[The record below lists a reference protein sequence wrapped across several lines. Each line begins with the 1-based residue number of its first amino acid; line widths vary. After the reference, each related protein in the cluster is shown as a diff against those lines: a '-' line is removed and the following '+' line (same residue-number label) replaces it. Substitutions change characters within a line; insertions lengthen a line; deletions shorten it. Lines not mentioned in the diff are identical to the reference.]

1 MIVEYVGAGMPIW
14 QRKPICGAF
23 TDDEGLAGALV
34 HESEEGQWEASGSL
48 INLSEERV
56 SGALPILG
64 LRHSIPLRTGDWMS
78 AVTTNHPAM
87 VEMTRPRKS
96 A

>member
-34 HESEEGQWEASGSL
+34 HESEEGQW
-48 INLSEERV
+48 V
-56 SGALPILG
+56 SYKSF
-64 LRHSIPLRTGDWMS
+64 R
-78 AVTTNHPAM
+78 
-87 VEMTRPRKS
+87 RKS
-96 A
+96 